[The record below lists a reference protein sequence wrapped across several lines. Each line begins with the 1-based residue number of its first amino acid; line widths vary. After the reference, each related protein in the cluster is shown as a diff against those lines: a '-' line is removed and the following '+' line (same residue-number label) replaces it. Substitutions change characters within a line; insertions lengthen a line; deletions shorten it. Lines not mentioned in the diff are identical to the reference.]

1 MSAPEARA
9 VSFIVSND
17 IPAVLA
23 RTFLGLGLV
32 LLVSALLAYVG
43 ARRFLDAAVIA
54 DGRITHVDAVSVDRG
69 GSRTS
74 GVKFLYWVDFT
85 TSSGQVMRFFAGRTS
100 RRAYMTGDH
109 VDVLYLP
116 DRPDKALVRSLSSPW
131 GLSVI
136 LGVTGGPFLLGGG
149 ILHLPQAAR
158 AWRRRQLLRHGTR
171 VQAKVR
177 AIKRDRGVFSGGR
190 HPFVIV
196 CAWRD
201 PETTRWHVF
210 HSAYLWADPRA
221 QVSGRELDVHVMP
234 GNPRYY
240 HVDISF
246 IRSAPAPAR

>member
-1 MSAPEARA
+1 M
-9 VSFIVSND
+9 SFIVSND
-17 IPAVLA
+17 IPAVLT

-85 TSSGQVMRFFAGRTS
+85 TSSGQVMRFFAGRT
-100 RRAYMTGDH
+100 RHRAYMTGDH

-136 LGVTGGPFLLGGG
+136 LGVTGGPFLLG
-149 ILHLPQAAR
+149 
-158 AWRRRQLLRHGTR
+158 WDFCTCRRRRGHGGAGSSFATGHGCKPR
-171 VQAKVR
+171 SGR
-177 AIKRDRGVFSGGR
+177 SSAIAEYSRGR

-196 CAWRD
+196 CAGAILKPLDGMSSTVRI
-201 PETTRWHVF
+201 
-210 HSAYLWADPRA
+210 
-221 QVSGRELDVHVMP
+221 SGPIPVH
-234 GNPRYY
+234 R
-240 HVDISF
+240 
-246 IRSAPAPAR
+246 